1 MQSLLSETNRRTS
14 RCAVKILD
22 AVPPTTWFIRRQMR
36 GNRKGLSMLQFRALY
51 YINANPSASLSAV
64 AEHVGSSLPSASRL
78 VAGLEAQDLI
88 ARRGSK
94 DDRRQ
99 VKLAITVKGASVMDA
114 ARGATLARL
123 DQELSALDKE
133 QRVLLGDAMD
143 LLRRVF
149 DPALAGTGGH
159 SSGC

>member
-1 MQSLLSETNRRTS
+1 MQPLLKDNRRRSS

-36 GNRKGLSMLQFRALY
+36 GNREGLSMLQFRALY
-51 YINANPSASLSAV
+51 YINANPSTSLSSV

-78 VAGLEAQDLI
+78 VAGLESQDLVQ
-88 ARRGSK
+88 RSGSK

-99 VKLAITVKGASVMDA
+99 VMLAITPKGASVMDA

-123 DQELSALDKE
+123 DQELIALDGE
-133 QRVLLGDAMD
+133 QRALLGAAMD
-143 LLRRVF
+143 LLRKIF
-149 DPALAGTGGH
+149 DPAVANAGV
-159 SSGC
+159 SQADS

>member
-1 MQSLLSETNRRTS
+1 MQSLLSETNRRSS

-36 GNRKGLSMLQFRALY
+36 SNRKGLSMLQFRALY
-51 YINANPSASLSAV
+51 YINANPATSLSSV

-78 VAGLEAQDLI
+78 VAGLEAQDLV
-88 ARRGSK
+88 ARRDSK

-99 VKLAITVKGASVMDA
+99 VKLAITAKGAAVMDA

-123 DQELSALDKE
+123 DEELSALDKE
-133 QRVLLGDAMD
+133 QRVLLGNAMD
-143 LLRRVF
+143 LLRRIF
-149 DPALAGTGGH
+149 NPAQLSAGNP

>member
-1 MQSLLSETNRRTS
+1 MQPLLSETNRRSS

-78 VAGLEAQDLI
+78 VAGLEAQDLVV
-88 ARRGSK
+88 RRGSK

-99 VKLAITVKGASVMDA
+99 VMLAITSKGAEVMDA

-123 DQELSALDKE
+123 DEELSELDKE

-149 DPALAGTGGH
+149 DPSHLAGGH
-159 SSGC
+159 SSGN